1 MNEPGSQ
8 RTALEGKPVLIG
20 WQAFYRLRDLQSA
33 MPQPRLDMR
42 YLVEG
47 SIELLRAQPG
57 AQQRWLQAARDELAR
72 DLASHE
78 QGGQGA
84 AAQDSGGVCAA
95 ACRTSGLSGA
105 GAGTGGR
112 QAAEGVRA
120 SARAR
125 ARGASREA
133 SVEGNGC
140 KSLLLSAEAFQRLR
154 AIQGTTRHPRLE
166 LRYLVDGAI
175 ALLHQDVASH
185 AEWVRQSR
193 QALATHLAQ
202 LQQLPVPNHMEIK
215 T

>member
-1 MNEPGSQ
+1 MSERGGQ
-8 RTALEGKPVLIG
+8 RKADTCKPVLIG
-20 WQAFYRLRDLQSA
+20 LGAFFRLRNVQVVL
-33 MPQPRLDMR
+33 PQPRMDMR

-47 SIELLRAQPG
+47 SIELLSKEAEVLE
-57 AQQRWLQAARDELAR
+57 RWLQAARHELAR
-72 DLASHE
+72 ELENHWPDGCAVVERGTGSPLGSGHRT
-78 QGGQGA
+78 GGHRA
-84 AAQDSGGVCAA
+84 
-95 ACRTSGLSGA
+95 TEGA
-105 GAGTGGR
+105 GA
-112 QAAEGVRA
+112 AVHVRA
-120 SARAR
+120 H
-125 ARGASREA
+125 GASHAVNTET
-133 SVEGNGC
+133 NGC

-175 ALLHQDVASH
+175 ALLHQDAASH